1 MVQLISFG
9 QLSIFLLLP
18 IILLVV
24 LFLQDYIPLKLMEY
38 YPLIDNHIFIEAIAI
53 YLSKMIGG
61 ILELISRYLQQRQRK
76 KRMTQEQ
83 QAKQILLNPHLS
95 NENNKKEKTE
105 TPTNK
110 GEEEEEEEEEGEDF
124 MNLPKTHTIK
134 WKVILCIFLIT
145 FCDYGYYFL
154 VRLFHLSALV
164 DTNIEM
170 LNIFLIVGLSKWIL
184 KYRIYKQSI
193 LSAIFLF
200 IGYCLYTQGDIFS
213 TFTLPQIYVVIGV
226 IGYAFQIVLE
236 KYIMVNKLFSPYEL
250 LFYEGIIGL
259 VLNLIIFSFM
269 CIRLENGIISF
280 TAFENVYIVES
291 LENIKE
297 VGSSSFVYYLIIM
310 IISFIVEAT
319 SIITNFYLNPSYVFI
334 GHSLSMNF
342 LWIYIMITFSEG
354 LDFPLSAWLGL
365 VGIIIFILG
374 LLIDNEII
382 IIHVFGFDKNT
393 RNAIILRA
401 MKEEEDSHIEGLED
415 VGHISMIDKR
425 ASMETPKKSIE

>member
-1 MVQLISFG
+1 MARLISFG
-9 QLSIFLLLP
+9 KISIVLILP

-24 LFLQDYIPLKLMEY
+24 LFLQKYIPITLIEY
-38 YPLIDNHIFIEAIAI
+38 YPITDKHIFIEGIAI

-61 ILELISRYLQQRQRK
+61 ILELISRYRQQRERK
-76 KRMTQEQ
+76 KRNTQEQ
-83 QAKQILLNPHLS
+83 QLLNPHLS
-95 NENNKKEKTE
+95 NENDKTE
-105 TPTNK
+105 KKDTTDE
-110 GEEEEEEEEEGEDF
+110 GEEEEEEEEDEGEDF
-124 MNLPKTHTIK
+124 INLPKKNNIK
-134 WKVILCIFLIT
+134 WKVILCIFLT
-145 FCDYGYYFL
+145 TLCDYGYYFL
-154 VRLFHLSALV
+154 LNVFHISALV

-170 LNIFLIVGLSKWIL
+170 LNIFLIVGLSKLIL

-193 LSAIFLF
+193 LAAIFLF

-236 KYIMVNKLFSPYEL
+236 KYIMIKQLFSPYEL
-250 LFYEGIIGL
+250 LFYEGVIGL

-280 TAFENVYIVES
+280 TAFDNVYIVES
-291 LENIKE
+291 FEDLKL
-297 VGSSSFVYYLIIM
+297 VVSSSFVYYLIIM
-310 IISFIVEAT
+310 VISFIVETT
-319 SIITNFYLNPSYVFI
+319 SILTNFYLNPGYVFI
-334 GHSLSMNF
+334 GHSLSMNC
-342 LWIYIMITFSEG
+342 LWIYIMIQYSEG
-354 LDFPLSAWLGL
+354 LDFPLAAWLGFI
-365 VGIIIFILG
+365 GIILFILG

-401 MKEEEDSHIEGLED
+401 MKEEEDSHIERLED

-425 ASMETPKKSIE
+425 GSMETQKKSIE

>member
-1 MVQLISFG
+1 MARLISFG
-9 QLSIFLLLP
+9 KISIVLILP

-24 LFLQDYIPLKLMEY
+24 LFLQKYIPITLIEY
-38 YPLIDNHIFIEAIAI
+38 YPITDKHIFIEGIAI

-61 ILELISRYLQQRQRK
+61 ILELISRYRQQRQRK
-76 KRMTQEQ
+76 KRNTQEQ
-83 QAKQILLNPHLS
+83 QAKQQLLNPHLS
-95 NENNKKEKTE
+95 NENDKTE
-105 TPTNK
+105 KKDTTDE
-110 GEEEEEEEEEGEDF
+110 GEEEEEEEEDEGEDF
-124 MNLPKTHTIK
+124 INLPKKNNIK
-134 WKVILCIFLIT
+134 WKVILCIFLT
-145 FCDYGYYFL
+145 TLCDYGYYFL
-154 VRLFHLSALV
+154 LNVFHISALV

-170 LNIFLIVGLSKWIL
+170 LNIFLIVGLSKLIL

-193 LSAIFLF
+193 LAAIFLF

-236 KYIMVNKLFSPYEL
+236 KYIMIKQLFSPYEL
-250 LFYEGIIGL
+250 LFYEGVIGL

-280 TAFENVYIVES
+280 TAFDNVYIVES
-291 LENIKE
+291 FEDLKL
-297 VGSSSFVYYLIIM
+297 VVSSSFVYYLIIM
-310 IISFIVEAT
+310 VISFIVETT
-319 SIITNFYLNPSYVFI
+319 SILTNFYLNPGYVFI
-334 GHSLSMNF
+334 GHSLSMNC
-342 LWIYIMITFSEG
+342 LWIYIMIQYSEG
-354 LDFPLSAWLGL
+354 LDFPLAAWLGFI
-365 VGIIIFILG
+365 GIILFILG

-401 MKEEEDSHIEGLED
+401 MKEEEDSHIERLED

-425 ASMETPKKSIE
+425 GSMETQKKSIE

>member
-1 MVQLISFG
+1 MARLISFG
-9 QLSIFLLLP
+9 KISIVLILP

-24 LFLQDYIPLKLMEY
+24 LFLQKYIPITLIEY
-38 YPLIDNHIFIEAIAI
+38 YPITDKHIFIEGIAI

-61 ILELISRYLQQRQRK
+61 ILELISRYRQQRERK
-76 KRMTQEQ
+76 KRNTQEQ
-83 QAKQILLNPHLS
+83 QLLNPHLS
-95 NENNKKEKTE
+95 NENDKTE
-105 TPTNK
+105 KKDTTDE
-110 GEEEEEEEEEGEDF
+110 GEEEEEEEEDEGEDF
-124 MNLPKTHTIK
+124 INLPKKNNIK
-134 WKVILCIFLIT
+134 WKVILCIFLT
-145 FCDYGYYFL
+145 TLCDYGYYFL
-154 VRLFHLSALV
+154 LNVFHISALV

-170 LNIFLIVGLSKWIL
+170 LNIFLIVGLSKLIL

-193 LSAIFLF
+193 LAAIFLF

-236 KYIMVNKLFSPYEL
+236 KYIMIKQLFSPYEL
-250 LFYEGIIGL
+250 LFYEGVIGL

-280 TAFENVYIVES
+280 TAFDNVYIVES
-291 LENIKE
+291 FEDLKL
-297 VGSSSFVYYLIIM
+297 VVSSSFVYYLIIM
-310 IISFIVEAT
+310 VISFIVETT
-319 SIITNFYLNPSYVFI
+319 SILTNFYLNPGYVFI
-334 GHSLSMNF
+334 GHSLSMNC
-342 LWIYIMITFSEG
+342 LWIYIMIQYSEG
-354 LDFPLSAWLGL
+354 LDFPLAAWLGFI
-365 VGIIIFILG
+365 GIILFILG

-425 ASMETPKKSIE
+425 GSMETQKKSIE